1 MKRMPKQKELA
12 IQVRR
17 PTGFDKFQIQSFVR
31 PVDFIANNWMP
42 ERCEVNA
49 NLSRASRFRKGAN
62 QSELISIRCRPFDFA
77 QDRSCE
83 TLFNMKFSDSLRA
96 FWMNHLFQP
105 NPGRLMFALSI
116 KRRFDS
122 FRFPIRPAPNDR
134 EIFFV
139 QMSILHEQT
148 KSTRGRGRFCDKDN
162 AARFAIESIYDR
174 NLSAIGDL
182 ERE

>member
-1 MKRMPKQKELA
+1 MPK
-12 IQVRR
+12 
-17 PTGFDKFQIQSFVR
+17 
-31 PVDFIANNWMP
+31 
-42 ERCEVNA
+42 RCEVNA
-49 NLSRASRFRKGAN
+49 NLMSASSFRKCAN
-62 QSELISIRCRPFDFA
+62 QSEFISIRCRPFDFA

-83 TLFNMKFSDSLRA
+83 TLFNAELSDSLRA
-96 FWMNHLFQP
+96 FRMNHLFQP
-105 NPGRLMFALSI
+105 DRGRLMFALSI
-116 KRRFDS
+116 KRRVDS

-148 KSTRGRGRFCDKDN
+148 KSTRCRGRFCDKDN

-174 NLSAIGDL
+174 NLSAIGDF